1 MIAGKGVKL
10 KTKKKVSDRY
20 LSMLETTICNLKST
34 TSIFSTQIPLFHVD
48 RPFVVAWDLGV
59 MMIALFT
66 AVQVDARA
74 VRVCG
79 HAHTDLPARL
89 PARRHVRSR
98 AHTLTAHAH
107 HNSARTH

>member
-1 MIAGKGVKL
+1 
-10 KTKKKVSDRY
+10 
-20 LSMLETTICNLKST
+20 MLETTICNLKST

-74 VRVCG
+74 VRACG
-79 HAHTDLPARL
+79 HARTDSPTRPPARP
-89 PARRHVRSR
+89 PARWHVRSR

-107 HNSARTH
+107 TNSARTH